1 MERSE
6 LFQIGEVSKLF
17 HISIS
22 TLRYYDKIGIV
33 RPEYTDADTGYRY
46 YGTTQFERLNTIR
59 YLRAL
64 DMPLEEIAAFLQNR
78 DVAKIQELLQKQQ
91 EDVKKR
97 QRELAVI
104 QRKIKKRLDQIQ
116 DALTS
121 ELEVIKMIRTTA
133 RRIASI
139 KKKLLPQDYQELE
152 YSIRQLE
159 EAENGTVTF
168 LGKVGVGISKGML
181 LRGEIRSYDM
191 VFLILDEEDEFKGA
205 TRRLPEE
212 NCVSIRFRGR
222 HEHAPDYY
230 ERLLRYIDR
239 HGYQIS
245 GFSKEITMIDYG
257 LTNDTTQFV
266 TEIQIPVRIR
276 EEIK

>member
-104 QRKIKKRLDQIQ
+104 ERKIKKRLDQIQ
-116 DALTS
+116 DALAS
-121 ELEVIKMIRTTA
+121 ELEVIKMIRTPA

-139 KKKLLPQDYQELE
+139 KKKLLPQDYQGLE

-159 EAENGTVTF
+159 EAENDTVTF
-168 LGKVGVGISKGML
+168 LGKVGVGISEGML

-191 VFLILDEEDEFKGA
+191 VFLILDEEDDFKGA

-212 NCVSIRFRGR
+212 ICVSIRFRGR

-230 ERLLRYIDR
+230 ERLLRYIER
-239 HGYQIS
+239 HGYQVS

>member
-1 MERSE
+1 MERGE

-33 RPEYTDADTGYRY
+33 RPEYIDADTGYRY

-64 DMPLEEIAAFLQNR
+64 DMPLEEIAAFLQSR
-78 DVAKIQELLQKQQ
+78 DVAKIQKLLQKQQ

-116 DALTS
+116 DALAS
-121 ELEVIKMIRTTA
+121 ELEVIKMIRTPA

-139 KKKLLPQDYQELE
+139 KKKLLPQDYQGLE

-159 EAENGTVTF
+159 EAENDTVIF
-168 LGKVGVGISKGML
+168 LGKVGVGISEGML

-191 VFLILDEEDEFKGA
+191 VFLILDEEDDFKGA

-212 NCVSIRFRGR
+212 TCVSIRFRGR

-230 ERLLRYIDR
+230 ERLLRYMDQ

-257 LTNDTTQFV
+257 LTNDTTKFV
-266 TEIQIPVRIR
+266 TEIQIPVCIK
-276 EEIK
+276 EEIN

>member
-1 MERSE
+1 MERGE

-33 RPEYTDADTGYRY
+33 RPEYIDADTGYRY

-266 TEIQIPVRIR
+266 TEIQIPVCIK
-276 EEIK
+276 EEIN